1 MFVVINL
8 KHVLNHVE
16 VGYPDIST
24 T

>member
-1 MFVVINL
+1 MLVVINL